1 MSQTM
6 YPRTNGQIIPVSK
19 EDNDRVKLQMKQ
31 IIKALQRFGP
41 DEKSILLKKMQQ
53 KHGGIF
59 LGKNRK
65 GIS

>member
-1 MSQTM
+1 M

-19 EDNDRVKLQMKQ
+19 EDSDRVKLQMKQ
-31 IIKALQRFGP
+31 IIKTLRSLGP
-41 DEKSILLKKMQQ
+41 DKKSVLLKEMQQ